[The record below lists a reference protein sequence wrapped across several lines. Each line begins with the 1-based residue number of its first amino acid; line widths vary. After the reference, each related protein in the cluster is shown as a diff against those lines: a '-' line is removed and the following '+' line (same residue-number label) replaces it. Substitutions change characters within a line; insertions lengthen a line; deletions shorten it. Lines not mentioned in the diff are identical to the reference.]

1 MGRKEDSR
9 NFKQRKQF
17 EQQMELVMEP
27 SNEILEQIVKERVHK
42 LKQFYTH
49 LFIYAIGVAVYV
61 AKTYFGAP
69 LNFWPIRF
77 INEFVMGV
85 WTFFLV
91 MQAMQLFVTQKV
103 FGSQWE
109 QKRIQKIMEK
119 EKIKQQKWE

>member
-1 MGRKEDSR
+1 
-9 NFKQRKQF
+9 
-17 EQQMELVMEP
+17 MELVMEP

-49 LFIYAIGVAVYV
+49 LFIYVIGVAVYV
-61 AKTYFGAP
+61 AKTYFDVP

-91 MQAMQLFVTQKV
+91 MQAMQLYLTQKV
-103 FGSQWE
+103 FGNQWE

-119 EKIKQQKWE
+119 EKTKQQKWE